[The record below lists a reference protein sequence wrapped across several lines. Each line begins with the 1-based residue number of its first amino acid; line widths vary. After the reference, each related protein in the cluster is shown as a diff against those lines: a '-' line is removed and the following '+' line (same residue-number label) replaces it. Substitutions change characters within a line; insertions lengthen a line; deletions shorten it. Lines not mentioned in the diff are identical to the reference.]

1 MRVTL
6 NQVILGGGDPLAGH
20 RKTRR
25 RLRRTVKVVSG
36 LSDIVG
42 GTIEI
47 VSIQINN
54 M

>member
-1 MRVTL
+1 MSLTL

-25 RLRRTVKVVSG
+25 RRRRTVKAVSG
-36 LSDIVG
+36 LSDIDG
-42 GTIEI
+42 GTRETII
-47 VSIQINN
+47 HINN